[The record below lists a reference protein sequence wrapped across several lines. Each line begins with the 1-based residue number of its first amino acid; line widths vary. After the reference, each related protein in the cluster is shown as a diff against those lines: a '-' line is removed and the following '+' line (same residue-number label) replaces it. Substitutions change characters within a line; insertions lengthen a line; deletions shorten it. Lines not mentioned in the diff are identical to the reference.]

1 MDKEK
6 VYTLKSAQ
14 SELKKLQAAREKK
27 RTTIK
32 KLSDGLKEDAK
43 RIKELEKI
51 CDRLTKESLQEQIAI
66 KWFKERSMTGDEVS
80 QFLELGVQLHDKLPV
95 LDVAAI
101 VQAVT
106 QFYDKKALEQNAIQL
121 NTVTNA
127 SDNPAERATYSTS
140 GEQSTDPKPNNS

>member
-27 RTTIK
+27 RNTIK
-32 KLSDGLKEDAK
+32 KLTDGLKEDAK
-43 RIKELEKI
+43 KIKELEKI

-95 LDVAAI
+95 LDVATI

-106 QFYDKKALEQNAIQL
+106 QFYDKKALENNAIQL
-121 NTVTNA
+121 NTVGNA
-127 SDNPAERATYSTS
+127 AESDPGRATYSTPD
-140 GEQSTDPKPNNS
+140 EQTAAKQSSN